1 MGREGQT
8 CDLIK
13 SHILLG
19 GWPTNWRRIIFQ
31 RFSHRHESSEPHITL
46 SAQGYGN
53 GKISPKSIWLWRPVG
68 FFYRSP
74 TGLGEL
80 ETAASTMDTRQSL
93 ATNQTR
99 GNQAYQTTHT
109 VCLLQQKNPH
119 SPLRGNPESVY
130 FSQWEKNAYAR
141 TLSTEDHFSKVKKC
155 N

>member
-1 MGREGQT
+1 MKKTGMCQKRSYTTRHKEGTKMGWQT
-8 CDLIK
+8 CDIIK

-53 GKISPKSIWLWRPVG
+53 GKIRPKSIWLWRPVG

-80 ETAASTMDTRQSL
+80 ETAGRAWQSTRLGATKPIRQLILS
-93 ATNQTR
+93 
-99 GNQAYQTTHT
+99 AYCNRRTHT
-109 VCLLQQKNPH
+109 ALLGGTP
-119 SPLRGNPESVY
+119 RVY
-130 FSQWEKNAYAR
+130 SFHNKRKMHCYD
-141 TLSTEDHFSKVKKC
+141 T
-155 N
+155 